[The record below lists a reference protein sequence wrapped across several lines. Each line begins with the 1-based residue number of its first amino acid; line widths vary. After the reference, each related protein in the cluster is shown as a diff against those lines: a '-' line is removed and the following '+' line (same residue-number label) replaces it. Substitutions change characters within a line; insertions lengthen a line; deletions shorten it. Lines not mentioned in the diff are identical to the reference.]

1 MIIFCQNEILYYMI
15 QDRYITRKFY
25 PVCIN
30 LEMQH
35 LGFLKQIA
43 QTNYEGDYSL
53 AIYYLLNKYLNY
65 LYHIRI
71 TPRKKTE
78 TANYQPQT
86 KRYKKKTIS
95 MNPVLW
101 SKLFEMR
108 HFVGYSISALIRIML
123 DWEMQSLGY
132 DIIPWIPLPD
142 LIHDNTRNSEMQL
155 IAHWINN
162 YFYKKQG
169 FYESRRIIAIFV
181 DQYS

>member
-1 MIIFCQNEILYYMI
+1 
-15 QDRYITRKFY
+15 
-25 PVCIN
+25 
-30 LEMQH
+30 
-35 LGFLKQIA
+35 
-43 QTNYEGDYSL
+43 
-53 AIYYLLNKYLNY
+53 
-65 LYHIRI
+65 
-71 TPRKKTE
+71 
-78 TANYQPQT
+78 
-86 KRYKKKTIS
+86 

-142 LIHDNTRNSEMQL
+142 LLHYDTRNSETQL
-155 IAHWINN
+155 IAHNN